1 MQEVMKEIR
10 QGIVGRAL
18 EETGPRVQQCLGD
31 LTIMSSFAEPLREL
45 MFGESVEDVRLLNIF
60 EMQTVWDTIL
70 GKYFLDLLRGE
81 GIEPGVI
88 LVHGTWV
95 FVLAPSSGGGEELQ
109 EAFHKSAACPQVFD
123 VLICCRI
130 AATEMTRKSRRS
142 LGFQGKR
149 IRFVI

>member
-1 MQEVMKEIR
+1 MQEIMKEIR

-81 GIEPGVI
+81 GIEGY
-88 LVHGTWV
+88 
-95 FVLAPSSGGGEELQ
+95 
-109 EAFHKSAACPQVFD
+109 
-123 VLICCRI
+123 R
-130 AATEMTRKSRRS
+130 TRCNIGAWDLGLRLGAKQRRW
-142 LGFQGKR
+142 
-149 IRFVI
+149 